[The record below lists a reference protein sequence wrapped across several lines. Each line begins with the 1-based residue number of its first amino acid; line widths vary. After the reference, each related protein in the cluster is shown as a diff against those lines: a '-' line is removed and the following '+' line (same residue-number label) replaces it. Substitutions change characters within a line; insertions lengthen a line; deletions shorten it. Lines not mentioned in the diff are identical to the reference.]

1 MLLTTKPIDM
11 KRLLFTIISAMIA
24 ISSHAQFVSSFSS
37 SYVNEVK
44 SKQAEL
50 SPNTKRILKQEGLWA
65 DRIDEALGTL
75 YQHNCEKKLQDIVAK
90 RKEFKLIAAI
100 DKQEFSENTEAA
112 NAIIAENKI
121 MHFNQSEVNSILNYT
136 LDQKNILALALKDE
150 ENAYQDG
157 IRYFSSLNNTGV
169 SGKIFFPFRN
179 PDQAKAY
186 FFGKDLQEHLKLVQD
201 VMIQRNF
208 DGSNSLNS
216 ELISAIVPIPSIPIK
231 LSIGST
237 ITQVDEKKIDSTN
250 IGKNKLPYGGL
261 FNATFTYP
269 LVFTTINTGKEGHLL
284 RIYLPMEY
292 KFNIDEVKDNQPMAN
307 SYSFSELS
315 SMAFFSIDLVR
326 SDKSLSK
333 MNLFLGLKGSYYFG
347 NEKFADRIGRRD
359 FSLLQFNT
367 GIKIADKFTIGF
379 NIPLKSNYNSLLESQ
394 AASIALKFQPGI

>member
-1 MLLTTKPIDM
+1 
-11 KRLLFTIISAMIA
+11 MIA

-44 SKQAEL
+44 SL
-50 SPNTKRILKQEGLWA
+50 SPNTKRILKQKGLWA
-65 DRIDEALGTL
+65 DRIDETLGAL
-75 YQHNCEKKLQDIVAK
+75 YQHNCEKKLQEIVAK
-90 RKEFKLIAAI
+90 RKEFKLIAEI
-100 DKQEFSENTEAA
+100 DKQEFSKSTEAA
-112 NAIIAENKI
+112 DAIIAKNKI
-121 MHFNQSEVNSILNYT
+121 IYYTLKDVDSIVNST
-136 LDQKNILALALKDE
+136 LDQKNILALDLKNE
-150 ENAYQDG
+150 ENAYREG
-157 IRYFSSLNNTGV
+157 IRYFSSINNTGA
-169 SGKIFFPFRN
+169 SGKIFFPFKN
-179 PDQAKAY
+179 PDQAKEY
-186 FFGKDLQEHLKLVQD
+186 FFGKDQQENLKLVQD

-269 LVFTTINTGKEGHLL
+269 FVFTTINTGKEGHLL
-284 RIYLPMEY
+284 RIYVPMEY

-315 SMAFFSIDLVR
+315 SMLFFSIDLVR
-326 SDKSLSK
+326 SDETLSK
-333 MNLFLGLKGSYYFG
+333 MNLFAGIKGSYYFG

-367 GIKIADKFTIGF
+367 GIKIAGKFTIGF
-379 NIPLKSNYNSLLESQ
+379 NIPLKSSYRNLLENQ

>member
-1 MLLTTKPIDM
+1 M
-11 KRLLFTIISAMIA
+11 KRLLLTITSAMLA

-50 SPNTKRILKQEGLWA
+50 SPNTKIILKQKGLWA
-65 DRIDEALGTL
+65 DKIDETL
-75 YQHNCEKKLQDIVAK
+75 VTSYQHNCEKKLQEIVAK
-90 RKEFKLIAAI
+90 RKEFKLIAEI

-112 NAIIAENKI
+112 NTIIAENKI
-121 MHFNQSEVNSILNYT
+121 MHFSQREVDNIVNST
-136 LDQKNILALALKDE
+136 LDQKNILALALKNE
-150 ENAYQDG
+150 ENAYQEG
-157 IRYFSSLNNTGV
+157 VHYFSSLNNTGA
-169 SGKIFFPFRN
+169 SGKIFFPFRD
-179 PDQAKAY
+179 PDQAKKY
-186 FFGKDLQEHLKLVQD
+186 FFGKDKQEYLKLVQD

-216 ELISAIVPIPSIPIK
+216 ELISAIAPIPSLPIK
-231 LSIGST
+231 LAIGST

-269 LVFTTINTGKEGHLL
+269 FVFTTINTGKKDHLL
-284 RIYLPMEY
+284 RIYVPMEY

-315 SMAFFSIDLVR
+315 GMLFMSIDLVR
-326 SDKSLSK
+326 SDETLSK
-333 MNLFLGLKGSYYFG
+333 MNLFAGIKGSYYFG

-379 NIPLKSNYNSLLESQ
+379 NIPLKSSYSNLLESQ